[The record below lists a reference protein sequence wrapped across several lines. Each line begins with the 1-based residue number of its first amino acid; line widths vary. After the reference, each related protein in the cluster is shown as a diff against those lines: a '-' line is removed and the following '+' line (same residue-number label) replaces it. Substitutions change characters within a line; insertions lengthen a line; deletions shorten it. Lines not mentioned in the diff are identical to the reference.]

1 MAVRIMRYGVTETD
15 NSIISH
21 NLLVDRQLP
30 NQHTI
35 EAISGLRIELDSK
48 YVKPS
53 TGIPIED
60 MGYNPAT
67 KEGMLL
73 LEEDVDNRMTIINS
87 DIVSTTTRVQ
97 ALEDFLNNI
106 YQDESSGVPKD
117 SVLKFAYREGFRE
130 EFISEDGDT
139 TFFLINTFVADGKH
153 LSVFRD
159 GELLSPGVDFDYIEE
174 SDNKIVFNYPLED
187 GMYIV
192 FICDSMSTVISPI
205 HEELI
210 SIVGQI
216 DFILKN
222 SYNVGDNSL
231 SIFVNG
237 LRLERGKH
245 YEEVNSNA
253 IKLLLP
259 VYEPGTKFIFRQEG
273 LQSAG
278 KVLYHEKDY
287 QQRTWK
293 IDFTATQDQ
302 QTFLLNET
310 FIPGTNM
317 INITVNGLLQWIGD
331 DFDYIEVD
339 DKTIKF
345 NYTLDAGEK
354 VSVTCIA
361 ALFNWR
367 EHFVSLT
374 GQTVFELTNVYYTGR
389 NDIVVYENGIQLEVD
404 DDYLEI
410 SNKSIKFTEPSP
422 QGSKI
427 TVFKRR

>member
-35 EAISGLRIELDSK
+35 EAISGLRLELESK
-48 YVKPS
+48 YVKP
-53 TGIPIED
+53 TDGIPIED

-73 LEEDVDNRMTIINS
+73 LQEEVNNRMTVIDS
-87 DIVSTTTRVQ
+87 DIQTTTIRVQ

-117 SVLKFAYREGFRE
+117 AVLKFAYREGFRE
-130 EFISEDGDT
+130 EFISQENDT
-139 TFFLINTFVADGKH
+139 TFFLLNTFVADGKH
-153 LSVFRD
+153 LEVFRD
-159 GELLSPGVDFDYIEE
+159 GELLTPNVDYIEA
-174 SDNKIVFNYPLED
+174 SDNKVVFNYPLED
-187 GMYIV
+187 GMYIA
-192 FICDSMSTVISPI
+192 FICSSMSTVVSPI
-205 HEELI
+205 HEEVIGVL
-210 SIVGQI
+210 GQLT
-216 DFILKN
+216 FTLKN
-222 SYNVGDNSL
+222 SYKVGDNSL
-231 SIFVNG
+231 SIFANG
-237 LRLERGKH
+237 LRLEKGKH
-245 YEEVNSNA
+245 YKEIDSNTF
-253 IKLLLP
+253 KLLSVSYP
-259 VYEPGTKFIFRQEG
+259 PGTKLICRQEG

-278 KVLYHEKDY
+278 QILYHEKDY
-287 QQRTWK
+287 QQKTWK
-293 IDFTATQDQ
+293 IDLTATQDQ
-302 QTFLLNET
+302 QTFVLSET
-310 FIPGTNM
+310 YIPGANM
-317 INITVNGLLQWIGD
+317 INVTVDGLLQWLGD
-331 DFDYIEVD
+331 DFDYSEID

-367 EHFVSLT
+367 ECFVSLE
-374 GQTVFELTNVYYTGR
+374 GQDTFELTNVYYTGR
-389 NDIVVYENGIQLEVD
+389 NDIVVYENGIQLEVG

-410 SNKSIKFTEPSP
+410 SNRAIQFIDKPPK
-422 QGSKI
+422 GAKI